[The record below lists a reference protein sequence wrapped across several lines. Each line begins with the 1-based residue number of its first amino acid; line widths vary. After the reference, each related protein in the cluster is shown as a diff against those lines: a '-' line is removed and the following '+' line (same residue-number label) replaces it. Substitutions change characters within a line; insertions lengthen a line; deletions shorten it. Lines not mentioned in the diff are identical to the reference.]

1 MRHRSVM
8 TTAAAVAAIL
18 FLGIFFPRSAGA
30 MLPQPAEKAV
40 MLSVTA
46 FSDSSGVTSRYTE
59 DPAQISHFLS
69 ELSRIRI
76 IPSPTGAANPHPAC
90 SYCFTIYY
98 KADMTF
104 FELTEQGDI
113 CWNGKQCSL
122 FGSPAALNSLFQ
134 LSERW
139 TQV

>member
-1 MRHRSVM
+1 MRTKSVI
-8 TTAAAVAAIL
+8 AAAAAMAAAL
-18 FLGIFFPRSAGA
+18 CLGVFFPRPAGT

-40 MLSVTA
+40 MLSVTV
-46 FSDSSGVTSRYTE
+46 SDSSGVTSRYTE

-76 IPSPTGAANPHPAC
+76 IPSPTGTANPHPAC

-122 FGSPAALNSLFQ
+122 FGSPAALNPLFQ